1 MAQNILGLLQNQL
14 NDNLLTK
21 ISGLLGENKSGVTSA
36 VGSVLPSILLGL
48 MQKGSEPNGAASL
61 IKMLQEGKHDGGV
74 LDNLGSVL
82 GGGSATT
89 DFVSS
94 GKNLFGSLFGG
105 KAGGITDIIASVSGI
120 SKNAIATLL
129 GILAPIVMGFLG
141 KTLKAQGSLNPA
153 GLTSL
158 LLGQKDYIKSAL
170 PSGLTQLMG
179 VTNLDSLGRQTVQAA
194 QAAAAPAKK
203 IWPWIALI
211 IAAVVV
217 FFSWRSCST
226 QEVAQKATETA
237 KQAATVAQGAADK
250 AAETAKQ
257 AATAVQDTA
266 AKVADQ
272 TRDAW
277 AALGKFFSK
286 KLPSGIELNIPELGV
301 ENKLIAFIDDAQRP
315 VDEKLWFS
323 FDRLTFE
330 TGQATLKPES
340 QEQLKNIAEI
350 LKAYP
355 KVTIKLGGY
364 TDSTGDPQANL
375 KLSQQ
380 RADAVMADLVKLG
393 VDAGRIKAEGYG
405 QEHPV
410 ADNSTEEGR
419 AKNRRI
425 DIRVTGK

>member
-36 VGSVLPSILLGL
+36 VGSALPSILLGL

-61 IKMLQEGKHDGGV
+61 IKMIQEGKHDGGI

-120 SKNAIATLL
+120 SKNAIASLL

-355 KVTIKLGGY
+355 KVTIKLGGH

-393 VDAGRIKAEGYG
+393 VDAGRMKAEGYG
-405 QEHPV
+405 KEHPV

-425 DIRVTGK
+425 DIRVVSK

>member
-36 VGSVLPSILLGL
+36 VGSALPSILLGL

-61 IKMLQEGKHDGGV
+61 IKMIQEGKHDGGI

-120 SKNAIATLL
+120 SKNAIASLL

-272 TRDAW
+272 TLDAW

-380 RADAVMADLVKLG
+380 RADAVMADLVKLS